1 MQEFIVK
8 MHTIIMFRYLI
19 GNILVGKG
27 ANIRVD
33 NNWAISGQ
41 NNVGELEEEAQAG
54 VLEYYLSWRLIM
66 VHK

>member
-27 ANIRVD
+27 AKIRVD
-33 NNWAISGQ
+33 NN
-41 NNVGELEEEAQAG
+41 
-54 VLEYYLSWRLIM
+54 
-66 VHK
+66 

>member
-8 MHTIIMFRYLI
+8 MHTIIMFHYLI

-27 ANIRVD
+27 AKIRVD